1 MEDLEIAG
9 GEADLPVALVGSTGN
24 IASLQGLQVSDQAVR
39 PGDNILL
46 MEQDDETGNGL
57 YTVDDS
63 AGNPWVDQQK
73 YPKKTVLR
81 VERGARK
88 GTWRQTKRLSG
99 GKQAFKLVR
108 RRRALGRN
116 RLLEDQIGGNAVL
129 ARIYGFSYEG
139 SYYEL
144 PEPTV
149 FMVHGKGEKAFA
161 ASGPNARSPLNPSE
175 SGVASAEYQV
185 ADGIRVWD
193 YDKADYTIRM
203 DVMTGMLEQV
213 LLDVYFGGPG
223 PAISGAKV
231 SGAKVSGAKVSGA
244 KVSGAKVSG
253 AKARGSD

>member
-9 GEADLPVALVGSTGN
+9 GEADLPVAQAGSAEHIG
-24 IASLQGLQVSDQAVR
+24 SLQGLKVSEQAVA
-39 PGDNILL
+39 PGDKILL
-46 MEQDDETGNGL
+46 TGQKDEKNNGL
-57 YTVDDS
+57 YTVGGGP
-63 AGNPWVDQQK
+63 GNPWEDQQR
-73 YPKKTVLR
+73 YPKKTVVK
-81 VERGARK
+81 VERGPQKGFWLQTRK
-88 GTWRQTKRLSG
+88 LG
-99 GKQAFKLVR
+99 GDKQKFKQVR
-108 RRRALGRN
+108 KRRALGKN
-116 RLLEDQIGGNAVL
+116 RLLEDQIAGNAVL
-129 ARIYGFSYEG
+129 ARIYGFAYEG

-149 FMVHGKGEKAFA
+149 FMVHGKGKKAYTR
-161 ASGPNARSPLNPSE
+161 SGAFSRAPLDPSD

-213 LLDVYFGGPG
+213 LLDVYFGSPGPG
-223 PAISGAKV
+223 ISGAKV